1 MKFKIY
7 TETYSEEIRDACN
20 HRYTSQEYSTLI
32 SKQNS
37 DKYSSKKD
45 ILRDFLSKDSR
56 KLIALDYL
64 IQHIQ
69 KRNYHNIL
77 SLGSGTCVIEYLLSC
92 ALPKNTNI
100 VATDFNEFCLSK
112 SKIFFPEIISE
123 KFDFYHDNIR
133 QLSKNTGI
141 QFDFA
146 FFLGSA
152 YVLDDDEYVDVL
164 RQLQD
169 SGIDGIIDFSPALVP
184 YAKLP
189 LMILGEIKN
198 SITKSFQGKF
208 HGYSR
213 TKNDFRYIYKKTGLQ
228 IEKEFQLGPYD
239 YVSVLKNPN
248 RSHYS

>member
-123 KFDFYHDNIR
+123 KFDF
-133 QLSKNTGI
+133 
-141 QFDFA
+141 A

-213 TKNDFRYIYKKTGLQ
+213 TKNDFRYIYKKTGFQ

-248 RSHYS
+248 SSHYS